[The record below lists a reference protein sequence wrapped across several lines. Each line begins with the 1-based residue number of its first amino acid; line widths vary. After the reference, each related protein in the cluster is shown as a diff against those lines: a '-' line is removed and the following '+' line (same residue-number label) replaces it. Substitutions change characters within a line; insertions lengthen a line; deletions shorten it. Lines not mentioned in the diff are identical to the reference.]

1 MKKINQLIAGTALTV
16 FAGVASAAVI
26 IDNDTTGWYNDSLG
40 DLSATYGPG
49 SIYFPQPIPTEGDPN
64 TNFPEAPDLDY
75 SEDGT
80 PQLLNWLSNDT
91 ELLDS
96 SWGTGPQAIPDEWAV
111 PDETAIIYQFEL
123 TEASNFT
130 VDIGIDNGIYAWING
145 DYVFGA
151 MAPGSDQAGEYSFGT
166 TLGAGTHYLQLLR
179 EDHGGSTGY
188 SITATA
194 VPEPATLA
202 LMGLGLLGLGLSRRK
217 A

>member
-1 MKKINQLIAGTALTV
+1 
-16 FAGVASAAVI
+16 
-26 IDNDTTGWYNDSLG
+26 
-40 DLSATYGPG
+40 
-49 SIYFPQPIPTEGDPN
+49 
-64 TNFPEAPDLDY
+64 
-75 SEDGT
+75 
-80 PQLLNWLSNDT
+80 
-91 ELLDS
+91 
-96 SWGTGPQAIPDEWAV
+96 V